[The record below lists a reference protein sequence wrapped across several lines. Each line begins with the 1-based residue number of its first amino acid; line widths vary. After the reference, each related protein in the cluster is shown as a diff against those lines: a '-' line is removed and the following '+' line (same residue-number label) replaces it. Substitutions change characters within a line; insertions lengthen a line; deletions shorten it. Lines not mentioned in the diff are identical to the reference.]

1 MTYRGIRSEATPPLQ
16 LSRIPGSSSGE
27 PLVPPRGQDDA
38 TAPSSA
44 SSGAKKAIK
53 TICRLAVPQ
62 LRLLCATAPLMWE
75 CTGAA
80 RRGGTAALR
89 QAGGKRVKNGG
100 KEKFREVPLG
110 ISMMAG
116 KTFIEVGGPHG
127 EARRFY
133 GGRAF
138 LCDVK
143 GRLGSF

>member
-1 MTYRGIRSEATPPLQ
+1 MG
-16 LSRIPGSSSGE
+16 
-27 PLVPPRGQDDA
+27 
-38 TAPSSA
+38 
-44 SSGAKKAIK
+44 
-53 TICRLAVPQ
+53 
-62 LRLLCATAPLMWE
+62 
-75 CTGAA
+75 GAA
-80 RRGGTAALR
+80 RRHGNPS
-89 QAGGKRVKNGG
+89 AGRREKRVKNGA
-100 KEKFREVPLG
+100 KEKFRAVPLG